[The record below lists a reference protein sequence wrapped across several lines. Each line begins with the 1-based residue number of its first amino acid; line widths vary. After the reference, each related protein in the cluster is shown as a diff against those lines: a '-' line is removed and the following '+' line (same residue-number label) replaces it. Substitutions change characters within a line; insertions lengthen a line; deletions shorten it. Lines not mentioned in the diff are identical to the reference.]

1 MAYTSNDVREV
12 LKTIKKTDAV
22 NIEVA
27 KITTEAGEVLYD
39 VRQSFFDK
47 KNNEQT
53 LTPKG
58 VRMNAEITREVIS
71 ALQKEL
77 GA

>member
-1 MAYTSNDVREV
+1 MAYTANEVREV
-12 LKTIKKTDAV
+12 LATIKKTDTV

-27 KITTEAGEVLYD
+27 KVTNEAGEVFYD
-39 VRQSFFDK
+39 IRPSIFIK
-47 KNNEQT
+47 KENART
-53 LTPKG
+53 LSPKG
-58 VRMNAEITREVIS
+58 IRMNVEITKEVIS

>member
-12 LKTIKKTDAV
+12 LKTIKKTDSV

-47 KNNEQT
+47 KTNEQT
-53 LTPKG
+53 LTSKG
-58 VRMNAEITREVIS
+58 VRMNAEITKEVIS